1 MANFFENVDPETAA
15 ELDQLSRL
23 LYELRG
29 NLGAVLG
36 AYGAADPA
44 ALLHQIESGAVS
56 EHPAY
61 EHYLSARILAETRET
76 VRALLGER
84 AKEANRT

>member
-1 MANFFENVDPETAA
+1 MAHFFENLDPETAA

-23 LYELRG
+23 LYELRE
-29 NLGAVLG
+29 NLNAVLA

-44 ALLHQIESGAVS
+44 ALLRRIENGEVD

-61 EHYLSARILAETRET
+61 EHYLSARILADTRDAA
-76 VRALLGER
+76 RALLGER
-84 AKEANRT
+84 AKEANH

>member
-1 MANFFENVDPETAA
+1 MAHFFENLDPETAA

-23 LYELRG
+23 LYELREH
-29 NLGAVLG
+29 LGSVLA

-44 ALLHQIESGAVS
+44 ALLVQIESGAVA

-61 EHYLSARILAETRET
+61 EHYLSARILADTRDAART
-76 VRALLGER
+76 LLGER
-84 AKEANRT
+84 AKEANR

>member
-1 MANFFENVDPETAA
+1 MANFFENVDPQTAA

-23 LYELRG
+23 LYELREHSR
-29 NLGAVLG
+29 AVLG
-36 AYGAADPA
+36 AYGAADPV
-44 ALLHQIESGAVS
+44 ALLGQIESGAVG

-61 EHYLSARILAETRET
+61 EHYLSARILADTRES

-84 AKEANRT
+84 AKEANRP